1 MIAKM
6 TAGEC
11 RKDRRMRTRA
21 VCTTEGR
28 KKKKVIKRKSI
39 QQTLMAAFVFS
50 IMLPILMVDIYSF
63 FVIRKDIY
71 ENYYS
76 DMENVIRSIDEN
88 FQIYF
93 DQLEN
98 QLELV
103 SISKD
108 IRACLDSAGG
118 EETLDELLL
127 YQKASEYI
135 NQSFGGRSDISA
147 IRLYNV
153 EKEMVLNRN
162 TTSVPS
168 IADSDKEYIESLDV
182 DAYGCQFFGARKVT
196 VNGKPNQ
203 YYCTMGSKIIDVN
216 KNRTVGFIIVDLNYN
231 MIRKFSSWENIDG
244 DFLLIYD
251 DQIIYDSKNK
261 ENIFLKFEEEKW
273 KMKDTDSF
281 YYKYN
286 SERSQWRYLVIADK
300 QKMFDDI
307 YRMMLSIIAI
317 SGVCFV
323 LFFLIARGITEKIV
337 ISLQGL
343 ERSMQEA
350 EDNGFDKIAY
360 VEDTY
365 QEISRLISRFN
376 VMQVEIQ
383 NLTQKQEELSRKKA
397 YSEYKALKFQITPH
411 FLYNSLDSINCLAQI
426 KGETD
431 ISKMI
436 LSLGDIFKY
445 TTRSKTG
452 PVTLL
457 DEIKHVKNYCRLQA
471 IRYQEK
477 FEVVYEVEEE
487 YYSLPVI
494 QFMLQPLVENAIR
507 YGMSAV
513 TQGGLIKV
521 GAEPRR
527 DFTEIY
533 VWNNGA
539 PFDQE
544 AYRKYE
550 KIFETQEPDLIEEEE
565 NHIGLINIYQRLK
578 FILGKDAGMKI
589 DITDGTKVCIRIPGK
604 DEGNV

>member
-1 MIAKM
+1 MGMRRTFM
-6 TAGEC
+6 T
-11 RKDRRMRTRA
+11 D
-21 VCTTEGR
+21 GR
-28 KKKKVIKRKSI
+28 KKTKAIKRKSI
-39 QQTLMAAFVFS
+39 QQTLMTAFVFS
-50 IMLPILMVDIYSF
+50 IMLPILMIDIYSF
-63 FVIRKDIY
+63 FVIRKDVY

-76 DMENVIRSIDEN
+76 DIENVIKSIDEN

-98 QLELV
+98 QLEMV

-108 IRACLDSAGG
+108 IRACLDSSGG
-118 EETLDELLL
+118 EETLDELQI
-127 YQKASEYI
+127 YQKTSAYI
-135 NQSFGGRSDISA
+135 NQYFGGRSDISA
-147 IRLYNV
+147 IRLYNTQ
-153 EKEMVLNRN
+153 KQMMFNRN

-168 IADSDKEYIESLDV
+168 ISDSDYDYIESLDR
-182 DAYGCQFFGARKVT
+182 DSYGCQFFGARKVE
-196 VNGKPNQ
+196 VRGKPNQ

-244 DFLLIYD
+244 DFLLIFK
-251 DQIIYDSKNK
+251 DQIIYDNNNK

-273 KMKDTDSF
+273 KNTDRDSF
-281 YYKYN
+281 YYKYD
-286 SERSQWRYLVIADK
+286 SEMSDWQYLIIADK
-300 QKMFDDI
+300 QKMFEDI
-307 YRMMLSIIAI
+307 YRIMFSIIAI
-317 SGVCFV
+317 SGICFV
-323 LFFLIARGITEKIV
+323 LFFLIARGITGKIV
-337 ISLQGL
+337 VSLQGL

-365 QEISRLISRFN
+365 QEISSLISRFN

-436 LSLGDIFKY
+436 ISLGDIFKY

-521 GAEPRR
+521 GAETQG
-527 DFTEIY
+527 DFTQIY

-539 PFDQE
+539 PFEQE
-544 AYRKYE
+544 MYQKYT
-550 KIFETQEPDLIEEEE
+550 KIFETQEPVLLDEEE

-578 FILGKDAGMKI
+578 FILGKGAGMKI

-604 DEGNV
+604 EEGNV